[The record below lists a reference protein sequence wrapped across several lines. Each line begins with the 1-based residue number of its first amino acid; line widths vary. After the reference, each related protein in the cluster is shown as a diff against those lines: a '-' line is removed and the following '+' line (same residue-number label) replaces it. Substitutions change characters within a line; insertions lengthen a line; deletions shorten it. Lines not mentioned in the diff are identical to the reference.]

1 MKRRDFL
8 KITAAGI
15 SLGALSACGGSS
27 GSSSQLLPH
36 IRPSLPT
43 MPAYDGPD
51 PFQHGVASGDPLA
64 HQVIIWTRL
73 TAPELD
79 EIPVILRVFLDSSLQ
94 HPIYEGVEYARSQQD
109 YTIKFDPLLPEANTT
124 YYYQFESLGYF
135 SPIGRTKTI
144 PEPDDSINHA
154 RLAVV
159 ACSNYPQGYFN
170 VYRKVAQREDLDAVL
185 HLGDYI
191 YEYAQG
197 EYADSALLSAR
208 PVDPPHPTISLVD
221 YRKRYAL
228 YRTDVDLQE
237 CHRQHPFICVWDDHE
252 IADNTWKEG
261 AANHASNQGDF
272 NARKRAAIQAYH
284 EWMPI
289 RRIMPDD
296 DTKIYRSFD
305 YGNLFTLMM
314 LDTRVIGR
322 DKQPT
327 LPHEARDPNRQLL
340 GHEQES
346 WLFSELER
354 SYGKGAKWHL
364 LGQQVM
370 FAPLTLGALP
380 DNPNWHVGGGVKI
393 NFDQWDGYQT
403 SRRNLLN
410 RINSMALDNVVVLT
424 GDIHSSWAMDISLDP
439 GNALVYNRFTGEGSL
454 AVEFVTPAVSSPA
467 APTKGLSDLALAAL
481 IPLNPH
487 LKWVDL
493 YHRGYIVLD
502 ITPEHCK
509 ADWFHVNTVRSR
521 DHIEKFAR
529 SYLTGSGNNRLQ
541 RATSPSSPKIIAPE
555 LAPETVTTGSL
566 SGALS

>member
-15 SLGALSACGGSS
+15 SISALAACGGSS
-27 GSSSQLLPH
+27 ESSNQLQPHTKPELPSM
-36 IRPSLPT
+36 PS
-43 MPAYDGPD
+43 YNGPN

-64 HQVIIWTRL
+64 HQVIIWTRI

-79 EIPVILRVFLDSSLQ
+79 EIPVILRVFSDFNLSRRV
-94 HPIYEGVEYARSQQD
+94 YEGVEYARSQHD
-109 YTIKFDPLLPEANTT
+109 YTVKFDPLLPEANTT

-144 PEPDDSINHA
+144 PEQDEFIQHA
-154 RLAVV
+154 RLAVL

-191 YEYAQG
+191 YEYGQG
-197 EYADSALLSAR
+197 EYADSKLTTER
-208 PVDPPHPTISLVD
+208 PVDPPHPIISLTD

-228 YRTDVDLQE
+228 YRSDEDLQE

-252 IADNTWKEG
+252 IADNTWKDG
-261 AANHASNQGDF
+261 AANHSTNQGDF
-272 NARKRAAIQAYH
+272 NERKRAAIQAYH

-289 RRIMPDD
+289 RRVMPDND
-296 DTKIYRSFD
+296 IKIYRSFD

-314 LDTRVIGR
+314 LDTRVVGR
-322 DKQPT
+322 DEQPT
-327 LPHEARDPNRQLL
+327 LPHEARDPHRQLL
-340 GHEQES
+340 GEEQER
-346 WLFSELER
+346 WLFDELER
-354 SYGKGAKWHL
+354 SDGKGARWHI

-370 FAPLTLGALP
+370 LAPLTLGSLP
-380 DNPNWHVGGGVKI
+380 DNPNWHIGGGMKI

-403 SRRNLLN
+403 SRRRLLN
-410 RINSMALDNVVVLT
+410 RIQSMALDNVIVLT
-424 GDIHSSWAMDISLDP
+424 GDIHSSWAMDVSLDP
-439 GNALVYNRFTGEGSL
+439 GNPAVYNRFTGEGSL

-467 APTKGLSDLALAAL
+467 APTKGLSDLAMAAL

-493 YHRGYIVLD
+493 FHRGYIVLD
-502 ITPEHCK
+502 ITPEQCK

-521 DHIEKFAR
+521 EHIEKFAR
-529 SYLTGSGNNRLQ
+529 SYLTQSGNNRLQ
-541 RATSPSSPKIIAPE
+541 KANSPSSPKAIASS
-555 LAPETVTTGSL
+555 LAPQSAATK
-566 SGALS
+566 SGAAV